1 MYYPPLFHARKR
13 LDSVDPPSVGTG
25 RRFGSDSRIR
35 SAASALTVCG
45 LLATAVL
52 PAYAATTDEP
62 IDQSLAQQV
71 ERSEENAQTLEAAPE
86 LVANGVVRDA
96 FAATSEAELLRAELA
111 AAYDAYTGPS
121 YTDYLANPP
130 YPNFD
135 LAAVAAVAVQYQGVP
150 YRFGGADPSGF
161 DCSGLILFVY
171 AQFGISLP
179 HSVSGIDAAGT
190 RIDPAAAVPGDIIT
204 MYGHNGIYLGDGM
217 FIDAPGDG
225 RVVVVRPIYTS
236 DYWVTRIGI

>member
-1 MYYPPLFHARKR
+1 MRNPLQLTRR
-13 LDSVDPPSVGTG
+13 SRPTSPSAERAAGGSSSGT
-25 RRFGSDSRIR
+25 SRGGL

-45 LLATAVL
+45 LLATVVL
-52 PAYAATTDEP
+52 PAYADVTGELPAE
-62 IDQSLAQQV
+62 QSSVDAQQ
-71 ERSEENAQTLEAAPE
+71 SQTLAIPQGLAST
-86 LVANGVVRDA
+86 AIVRDA
-96 FAATSEAELLRAELA
+96 FATTSAAELLRAELA
-111 AAYDAYTGPS
+111 AEYNSYTGPTS
-121 YTDYLANPP
+121 ADYLANPP

-135 LAAVAAVAVQYQGVP
+135 LAAVAAVALQYQGVP

-179 HSVSGIDAAGT
+179 HSVSGIDASGT

-204 MYGHNGIYLGDGM
+204 MAGHNGIYMGNGM
-217 FIDAPGDG
+217 FIDAPDEG
-225 RVVVVRPIYTS
+225 RVVVVRPIFTS

>member
-1 MYYPPLFHARKR
+1 MYQTPLFHSRKR
-13 LDSVDPPSVGTG
+13 LDSADPPRDSN
-25 RRFGSDSRIR
+25 RRLGAGPRIL
-35 SAASALTVCG
+35 STASALTVCG

-52 PAYAATTDEP
+52 PAYAASTAQP
-62 IDQSLAQQV
+62 ADQSLAQQV
-71 ERSEENAQTLEAAPE
+71 ARSEDHAQTLEAAAD
-86 LVANGVVRDA
+86 LTSTAVVRDA

-121 YTDYLANPP
+121 FSDYLANPP

-135 LAAVAAVAVQYQGVP
+135 LSAVAAVAVQYQGVP

-171 AQFGISLP
+171 SQFGISLP

-204 MYGHNGIYLGDGM
+204 MYGHNGIYLGGGM

>member
-1 MYYPPLFHARKR
+1 MNNPTLLRPRN
-13 LDSVDPPSVGTG
+13 VDPPQGG
-25 RRFGSDSRIR
+25 AIRRRFGAGSRGL

-52 PAYAATTDEP
+52 PAYAATTADLP
-62 IDQSLAQQV
+62 DQSLAQQV
-71 ERSEENAQTLEAAPE
+71 DRAAEQAQTLSAAPE
-86 LVANGVVRDA
+86 LAPTVVARDA
-96 FAATSEAELLRAELA
+96 FAATSQAEMLRAELA

-171 AQFGISLP
+171 SQFGIALP

-204 MYGHNGIYLGDGM
+204 MAGHNGIYLGDGM

-225 RVVVVRPIYTS
+225 RVVIVRPIYTS